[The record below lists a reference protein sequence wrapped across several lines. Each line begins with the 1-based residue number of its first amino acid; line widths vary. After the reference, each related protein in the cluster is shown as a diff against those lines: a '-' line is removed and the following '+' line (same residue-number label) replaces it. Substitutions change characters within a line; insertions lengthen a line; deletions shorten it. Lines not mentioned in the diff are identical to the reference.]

1 MVKII
6 NIENKNQLLA
16 AKYTYEMIIFY
27 VYGEKCEPC
36 QILKP
41 MLKELLENNENY
53 GIVIA
58 MINYKTSKEM
68 NEYFDLKKIPYLV
81 FSKDCKFINTIQSS
95 KIELVK
101 PVIEESFGIELIGK
115 EKEEEKKDEEED
127 DFMDFDF

>member
-1 MVKII
+1 MVEII

-16 AKYTYEMIIFY
+16 AKYTYEMLIFY
-27 VYGEKCEPC
+27 VYGEKCQPC

-41 MLKELLENNENY
+41 MLKELLENNDNY
-53 GIVIA
+53 GIVVA

-68 NEYFDLKKIPYLV
+68 NEYFNLKKIPYLV
-81 FSKDCKFINTIQSS
+81 FSKDSKFINTIQSS

-101 PVIEESFGIELIGK
+101 PVIEKSFEIELIG
-115 EKEEEKKDEEED
+115 KEEEKKDEEED

>member
-1 MVKII
+1 MVEII

-27 VYGEKCEPC
+27 VYGEKCQPC

-41 MLKELLENNENY
+41 MLKELLENNDNY
-53 GIVIA
+53 GIVVA

-68 NEYFDLKKIPYLV
+68 NEYFNLKKIPYLV
-81 FSKDCKFINTIQSS
+81 FSKDSKFINTIQSS

-101 PVIEESFGIELIGK
+101 PVIEKSFEIELIGI
-115 EKEEEKKDEEED
+115 EEEKKDEEED

>member
-1 MVKII
+1 MVEII

-41 MLKELLENNENY
+41 MLKELLENNDNY
-53 GIVIA
+53 GIVVA

-68 NEYFDLKKIPYLV
+68 NEYFNLKKIPYLV
-81 FSKDCKFINTIQSS
+81 FSKDSKFINTIQSS

-101 PVIEESFGIELIGK
+101 PVIEKSFEIELIG
-115 EKEEEKKDEEED
+115 KEEEKKDEEED

>member
-1 MVKII
+1 MVEII

-41 MLKELLENNENY
+41 MLKELLENNDNY
-53 GIVIA
+53 GIVVA

-68 NEYFDLKKIPYLV
+68 NEYFNLKKIPYLV
-81 FSKDCKFINTIQSS
+81 FSKDSKFINTIQSS
-95 KIELVK
+95 NIELVK
-101 PVIEESFGIELIGK
+101 PVIEKSFKIELIG
-115 EKEEEKKDEEED
+115 KEEEKKDEEED

>member
-1 MVKII
+1 MVEII

-27 VYGEKCEPC
+27 VYGEKCQPC

-41 MLKELLENNENY
+41 MLKELLENNDNY
-53 GIVIA
+53 GIVVA

-68 NEYFDLKKIPYLV
+68 NEYFNLKKIPYLV
-81 FSKDCKFINTIQSS
+81 FSKDSKFINTIQSS

-101 PVIEESFGIELIGK
+101 PVIEKSFEIELIG
-115 EKEEEKKDEEED
+115 KEEEKKDEEED